1 MNRTTPPLQAFLYRV
16 LVVACAV
23 ATVLGLLLI
32 WGLEPERE
40 LGRELMRVLGTCVV
54 LAVGSA
60 ITLSA
65 TRLVSGKAPEDDR
78 G

>member
-16 LVVACAV
+16 LIVTVAG
-23 ATVLGLLLI
+23 ATAMGLLLV
-32 WGLEPERE
+32 WGFEPEGK
-40 LGRELMRVLGTCVV
+40 LGNVLMRVAGTCVV
-54 LAVGSA
+54 LAVASA